1 MNGDLDGAGKVVTR
15 FLGSGSRPTDF
26 ALEADLSR
34 RMMAAWLKPV
44 LQWGTSISGFRGHI

>member
-34 RMMAAWLKPV
+34 SMMTVGLKSV
-44 LQWGTSISGFRGHI
+44 LQWGTSMNSFPGHI